1 MDTRERRRRTSQ
13 DITTTPAQ
21 MASSRPAPNNSKIW
35 TPQPSPR
42 RGLPFA
48 SSPPQPQTSLK
59 RPRHSP
65 VQPSVGSVWWGS
77 TLLSSLQARAD
88 GRPQPPPRREGK
100 AEYLLGE
107 MRHRGKSQTRPNAG
121 EARQPGKSGTAGDR
135 HPASWRPS
143 HDAPRTAPPSFSP
156 PPVRCA
162 APFTGSRPLPRRS
175 RPAPPL
181 RRRAADRRPASHPR
195 RWGRRGGP
203 PPVATR
209 LCSPAQNRIR
219 VFRCRQ
225 EFQF

>member
-1 MDTRERRRRTSQ
+1 MPPSRHSPK
-13 DITTTPAQ
+13 PA
-21 MASSRPAPNNSKIW
+21 RNGPATAPY
-35 TPQPSPR
+35 SPR
-42 RGLPFA
+42 RVVAGGVAPCF
-48 SSPPQPQTSLK
+48 
-59 RPRHSP
+59 RPCRREPMDGHSR
-65 VQPSVGSVWWGS
+65 Q
-77 TLLSSLQARAD
+77 
-88 GRPQPPPRREGK
+88 PRREGK

-181 RRRAADRRPASHPR
+181 RRRAADRRR
-195 RWGRRGGP
+195 P
-203 PPVATR
+203 PPRVTSAQVGAKGWPPACRYATMFA
-209 LCSPAQNRIR
+209 STKPNPS
-219 VFRCRQ
+219 FSM
-225 EFQF
+225 